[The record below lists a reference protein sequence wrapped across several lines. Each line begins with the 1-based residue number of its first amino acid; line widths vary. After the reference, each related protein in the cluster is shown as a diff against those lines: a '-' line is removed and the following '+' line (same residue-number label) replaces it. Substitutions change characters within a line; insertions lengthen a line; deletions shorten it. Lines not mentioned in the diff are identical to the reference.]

1 MITINFT
8 FIIELLLFLIFFIFA
23 RKFVWRPLLQ
33 TIKERENYF
42 NNKRNEIENIS
53 RKSNEF
59 YEEYKKKVEQ
69 TQKALDTKLDN
80 TIRNAY
86 IQQRTMIEQEQK
98 KAYEQLIQFRQELH
112 KQFCINSAEI
122 EKHAEVLSEKIIQ
135 CLIEQK
141 RIF

>member
-23 RKFVWRPLLQ
+23 RKFVWRPLLE
-33 TIKERENYF
+33 TIKEREDYF